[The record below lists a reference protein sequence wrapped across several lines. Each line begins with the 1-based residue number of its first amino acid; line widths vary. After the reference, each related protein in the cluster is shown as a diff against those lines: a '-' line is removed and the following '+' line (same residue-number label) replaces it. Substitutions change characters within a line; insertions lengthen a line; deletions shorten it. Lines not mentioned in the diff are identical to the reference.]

1 MRTLM
6 KFLVAGVASTVAL
19 AAAGCGGENTSAGS
33 SGEGKTVRLYIG
45 GDVNVRGLWEK
56 TLIPAFREAHPGYD
70 VRVTFSEHGV
80 NDTTTLAKLGAAVKA
95 DQDAGFDLAD
105 SGLVRQAA
113 TSGLLAKVDTTS
125 VPNLANVDESAL
137 EPVDHAAV
145 PYRGSSVVLAYNSSK
160 VKEPPQTLDELLAW
174 IKANPGKFTYNSPST
189 GGSGQSFVTTVLD
202 KFLSEE
208 DRQKMVEG
216 YVPEL
221 ESLWDEGFAVLKELH
236 PAIYQGV
243 YPNGNQD
250 VLNLLGKGEIWMAP
264 VWSDMALSS
273 MESGLLGPEIKL
285 TQIRNPSFTGGAA
298 YLGMPKNARNKEA
311 ALKLLNWVLEP
322 EQQQKIVE
330 VLAGYPAINL
340 EKMPA
345 EVQEKFAGLETQN
358 LRLTYSQ
365 KMISDLNNLWQ
376 QKVPG

>member
-1 MRTLM
+1 MRTL
-6 KFLVAGVASTVAL
+6 KKVLLAGTALTVAL
-19 AAAGCGGENTSAGS
+19 AAGGCGENPSAGS
-33 SGEGKTVRLYIG
+33 SSEGKTVRLYIG

-56 TLIPAFREAHPGYD
+56 NLIPAFRKAYPGYD

-105 SGLVRQAA
+105 SNLVRQAA

-125 VPNLANVDESAL
+125 IPNLANVDESAL

-160 VKEPPQTLDELLAW
+160 VKEPPKTLDDLLAW

-202 KFLSEE
+202 KFVPEA

-221 ESLWDEGFAVLKELH
+221 ESLWDKGFAVLKDLH
-236 PAIYQGV
+236 PAIYHKV

-264 VWSDMALSS
+264 VWSDMALAS
-273 MESGLLGPEIKL
+273 METGLLGPEIKL
-285 TQIRNPSFTGGAA
+285 TQISNPSFTGGAA

-322 EQQQKIVE
+322 EQQQTIVD
-330 VLAGYPAINL
+330 VLAGYPAISL
-340 EKMPA
+340 DKMPT